1 LPPNSFKILEIAMM
15 MEVKKRVIDHF
26 LSFMKYTLVSSY
38 LSMIFKKSRPIV
50 KIMKTITLV
59 LNMNKGILK
68 P

>member
-1 LPPNSFKILEIAMM
+1 MI

-26 LSFMKYTLVSSY
+26 LSFMKYMLVSSY

-50 KIMKTITLV
+50 KIRRTITLV